1 MDWRILVFY
10 PKPEAKDKIDHYHPS
25 LWPYLPAGSI
35 SKTCIKVRVS
45 RAELINS
52 LLTFKR

>member
-45 RAELINS
+45 
-52 LLTFKR
+52 